1 MIFVWKYCIWCDG
14 KKWRRLQKLYRVTPK
29 VFLPETK
36 HHQNFTKSLNLK
48 AVRRVW
54 LLTLAITCYEM
65 IYYFALVNQFTSRP
79 SRFDAARENFGPLV
93 CSFRTF
99 GTSYPAGADN
109 HRGRNFNVFRPPVN
123 PLDFTCCVC
132 MLVVCCECL
141 FFYIRQYTVKV

>member
-1 MIFVWKYCIWCDG
+1 MAKIVEIVQRYSKG
-14 KKWRRLQKLYRVTPK
+14 
-29 VFLPETK
+29 
-36 HHQNFTKSLNLK
+36 
-48 AVRRVW
+48 
-54 LLTLAITCYEM
+54 LLTRNKASLEFHKKLKFEGCAACLAS
-65 IYYFALVNQFTSRP
+65 YFALVNQFTSRP